1 MDTKNIINFY
11 ISHKY
16 KTILNIIF
24 ITIISFFIFN
34 NLNLYSKKNK
44 LIIYL
49 GFNNFT
55 NMFTVE
61 LGIKDLDP
69 RAEFNKKI
77 KSYKNYYLW
86 TESLGSK
93 KPKWNYKNFL
103 DLKFEDDKILV
114 VDDLE
119 KKLTDEAIEEVVSYI
134 EFTGGAVNNT
144 FMYLKEL
151 SNLELEIEKNNS
163 DCDKIIGLFLNE
175 NISRLLSKSL
185 IEADIFDIQLKEC
198 LVNEYNDNNTLEKRY
213 TYIMSK
219 LLGNTNAQITESENN
234 KLKTTYM
241 EIYDIKKEYIY
252 INNLKAINI
261 YTFTIFLVLISLILQ
276 YGTLSFLIENKKQ

>member
-16 KTILNIIF
+16 KTILNIII

-55 NMFTVE
+55 NMFTME

-86 TESLGSK
+86 IESLASK
-93 KPKWNYKNFL
+93 KPEWNYKNFL

-134 EFTGGAVNNT
+134 EFTGDAVNNT

-151 SNLELEIEKNNS
+151 SNLELDIEKNNS

-185 IEADIFDIQLKEC
+185 IDADIFDIQLKEC

-213 TYIMSK
+213 TFIMNK
-219 LLGNTNAQITESENN
+219 LLGNTNTQITESKTNR
-234 KLKTTYM
+234 LKTTYM

-276 YGTLSFLIENKKQ
+276 YGILSFLIENKKK